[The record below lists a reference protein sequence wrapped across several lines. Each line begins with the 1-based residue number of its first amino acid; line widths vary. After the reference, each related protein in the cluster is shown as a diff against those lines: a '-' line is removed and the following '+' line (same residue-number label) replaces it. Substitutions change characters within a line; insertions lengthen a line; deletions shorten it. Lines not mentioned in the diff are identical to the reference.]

1 MLTDTKLKALKPRDR
16 VYIVTD
22 SRGLY
27 VEVFPTGGVIW
38 RCRYRLNGKQEKV
51 TIGKYPSLTLKD
63 ARVKRDELMQL
74 AARGKSPAKE
84 KQLIKQRLSATT
96 TVREFGERYY
106 NEVVVRDRKDPTDML
121 RCLSKDIYPA
131 IGEKSLQDV
140 TVADIQ
146 RLVDM
151 KKAHGFEAA
160 AVSLRGVLK
169 RLFDY
174 AVARQVVDKNPAAAL
189 PTRFIAKLKA
199 RDRALTPEEIRT
211 YLRTLYQSSIR
222 QQFKLG
228 LHLILL
234 TLVRK
239 SELLN
244 ARWEHVHLDEGFWEI
259 PAENSKT
266 GKPHLVFLSRQSVE
280 VFRELQFLSGT
291 SPLVLPGRSSLD
303 KPFAHNALNHALDG
317 VTFPIAHFTIHDMRR
332 TASTL
337 LHERGFVSDVIEKA
351 LNHTMGGVRGVYN
364 RAEYADQR
372 RDMLQWW
379 GDYVDSLAVGSTNI
393 VHFRRAG

>member
-121 RCLSKDIYPA
+121 PCLTKDIYPA
-131 IGEKSLQDV
+131 IGEKALQDV

-151 KKAHGFEAA
+151 KKAHGFESA

-244 ARWEHVHLDEGFWEI
+244 ARWEHVRLDEGLWEI

-266 GKPHLVFLSRQSVE
+266 SKPHLVFLSRQAIE
-280 VFRELQFLSGT
+280 IFRELRFLSGT

-337 LHERGFVSDVIEKA
+337 LHEAGFVSDVIEKA

-372 RDMLQWW
+372 LDMLQWW
-379 GDYVDSLAVGSTNI
+379 GDYVDSLVLDSKV
-393 VHFRRAG
+393 VHFRHAG

>member
-1 MLTDTKLKALKPRDR
+1 
-16 VYIVTD
+16 
-22 SRGLY
+22 
-27 VEVFPTGGVIW
+27 
-38 RCRYRLNGKQEKV
+38 
-51 TIGKYPSLTLKD
+51 
-63 ARVKRDELMQL
+63 
-74 AARGKSPAKE
+74 
-84 KQLIKQRLSATT
+84 
-96 TVREFGERYY
+96 
-106 NEVVVRDRKDPTDML
+106 
-121 RCLSKDIYPA
+121 
-131 IGEKSLQDV
+131 V

-259 PAENSKT
+259 PAENSKM

-317 VTFPIAHFTIHDMRR
+317 VTFPITHFTIHDMRR

-337 LHERGFVSDVIEKA
+337 LHETGFVSDVIEKA

-364 RAEYADQR
+364 RAEYAGQR

-379 GDYVDSLAVGSTNI
+379 ADYVDSLVLHSRE
-393 VHFRRAG
+393 VHFKRAG

>member
-146 RLVDM
+146 RLVDV

>member
-38 RCRYRLNGKQEKV
+38 RCRYRLNSKQEKV

-121 RCLSKDIYPA
+121 RCLTKDIYPA

-140 TVADIQ
+140 TIADIQ

-244 ARWEHVHLDEGFWEI
+244 ARWEHVHLDEGLWEI

-266 GKPHLVFLSRQSVE
+266 GKPHLVFLSRQAVE
-280 VFRELQFLSGT
+280 LFRELRFLSGT

-379 GDYVDSLAVGSTNI
+379 GDYVDSLAVGSTNV

>member
-379 GDYVDSLAVGSTNI
+379 GDYVDSLVLDSKV

>member
-351 LNHTMGGVRGVYN
+351 LNHTMGGARY
-364 RAEYADQR
+364 
-372 RDMLQWW
+372 L
-379 GDYVDSLAVGSTNI
+379 
-393 VHFRRAG
+393 

>member
-121 RCLSKDIYPA
+121 RCLTKDIYPA
-131 IGEKSLQDV
+131 IGEKALQDV

-244 ARWEHVHLDEGFWEI
+244 ARWEHVHLDEGLWEI

-266 GKPHLVFLSRQSVE
+266 SKPHLVFLSRQAIE
-280 VFRELQFLSGT
+280 IFRELRFLSRT
-291 SPLVLPGRSSLD
+291 SPLVLPGRSSLN

-337 LHERGFVSDVIEKA
+337 LHEADFVSDVVEKA

-379 GDYVDSLAVGSTNI
+379 GDYVDSLVLDSKV

>member
-379 GDYVDSLAVGSTNI
+379 GDYVDSLAVGSTNV

>member
-1 MLTDTKLKALKPRDR
+1 MLTDTKLKALKPGDR

-38 RCRYRLNGKQEKV
+38 RCRYRINGKQEKV

-96 TVREFGERYY
+96 TVKEFGERYY

-121 RCLSKDIYPA
+121 RCLTKDIYPA

-140 TVADIQ
+140 TIADIQ

-160 AVSLRGVLK
+160 AVVLRGVLK

-174 AVARQVVDKNPAAAL
+174 AVARQVVDKNPAVAL

-199 RDRALTPEEIRT
+199 RDRALTSEEIRT

-244 ARWEHVHLDEGFWEI
+244 ARWEHVHLEEGFWEI

-266 GKPHLVFLSRQSVE
+266 GKPHLVFLSRQAVE
-280 VFRELQFLSGT
+280 LFRELRFLSGT

-379 GDYVDSLAVGSTNI
+379 GDYVDSLAVGSTNV

>member
-1 MLTDTKLKALKPRDR
+1 
-16 VYIVTD
+16 
-22 SRGLY
+22 
-27 VEVFPTGGVIW
+27 
-38 RCRYRLNGKQEKV
+38 
-51 TIGKYPSLTLKD
+51 
-63 ARVKRDELMQL
+63 
-74 AARGKSPAKE
+74 
-84 KQLIKQRLSATT
+84 
-96 TVREFGERYY
+96 
-106 NEVVVRDRKDPTDML
+106 
-121 RCLSKDIYPA
+121 
-131 IGEKSLQDV
+131 
-140 TVADIQ
+140 
-146 RLVDM
+146 
-151 KKAHGFEAA
+151 
-160 AVSLRGVLK
+160 
-169 RLFDY
+169 
-174 AVARQVVDKNPAAAL
+174 
-189 PTRFIAKLKA
+189 
-199 RDRALTPEEIRT
+199 TPEEIRT

-379 GDYVDSLAVGSTNI
+379 GDYVDSLAVGSTNV

>member
-1 MLTDTKLKALKPRDR
+1 MLTDTKLKALKPGDR

-38 RCRYRLNGKQEKV
+38 RCRYRINGKQEKV

-96 TVREFGERYY
+96 TVKEFGERYY

-121 RCLSKDIYPA
+121 RCLTKDIYPA

-140 TVADIQ
+140 TIADIQ
-146 RLVDM
+146 CLVDM

-244 ARWEHVHLDEGFWEI
+244 ARWEHVHLDEGLWEI

-280 VFRELQFLSGT
+280 IFRELQFLSGT

-379 GDYVDSLAVGSTNI
+379 GDYVDSLAVGSTNV